1 MVRIHFHKFQLSCD
15 SLFSMNKWSKF
26 KKKTL
31 ECIRLPGKKQF
42 TSLFGM
48 KKRQTQTVHF
58 AYDTNGIPDPAAQ
71 SQMRLRKR
79 SQSLPVNKFNP
90 KFILVNRERTKLRYH
105 HTRLSSSQLH
115 SSSSPLPF
123 RSALLSRQHAV
134 YNVHCSFAKNEAFEN
149 TRRLSNPI
157 FSSCFR

>member
-1 MVRIHFHKFQLSCD
+1 MSWECCKCMVRIHFQKFQLSCD
-15 SLFSMNKWSKF
+15 SFFNMNKWSKF

-48 KKRQTQTVHF
+48 KKRQTVHF

-105 HTRLSSSQLH
+105 HTPRL
-115 SSSSPLPF
+115 F
-123 RSALLSRQHAV
+123 
-134 YNVHCSFAKNEAFEN
+134 YIEN
-149 TRRLSNPI
+149 WLKITKVMDFL
-157 FSSCFR
+157 